1 MSSNQSWNWK
11 QLLLSAVRE
20 HCVGKTPRQVIKSTL
35 LPSILRSQQE
45 DLFSSY
51 QIHKAESKQKD
62 PRGYA
67 LVYSNLLTSL
77 PYLSCFLHRAT
88 KKEPKQKDP
97 RAFFHNIT
105 RAVRF
110 NMDASVNEAALLL
123 QEVAQLASKELSQQ
137 GEKRKR
143 VEIVSPRESSESW
156 SSSDESDSPQSV
168 SPSDSPDYRQG
179 RIRTDSVSSPVLVA
193 LRVEG
198 LGMSPLPPPPWTLQS
213 RRVWLQ
219 SRKVRLVTPP
229 PKALAP
235 PPRFPVLDRPAPTLR
250 HVIHTVP
257 ELEINS
263 STKPKY
269 VGMHTPRK
277 QVLGILQRK
286 FTWKNYPEVSASW

>member
-1 MSSNQSWNWK
+1 M
-11 QLLLSAVRE
+11 
-20 HCVGKTPRQVIKSTL
+20 
-35 LPSILRSQQE
+35 
-45 DLFSSY
+45 
-51 QIHKAESKQKD
+51 
-62 PRGYA
+62 
-67 LVYSNLLTSL
+67 
-77 PYLSCFLHRAT
+77 
-88 KKEPKQKDP
+88 
-97 RAFFHNIT
+97 FFHNIT
-105 RAVRF
+105 RTVRF

-156 SSSDESDSPQSV
+156 SSSDESDSSQSV

-179 RIRTDSVSSPVLVA
+179 RIRTVSVSSPVLVA

-219 SRKVRLVTPP
+219 SHKVRLVTPP

-235 PPRFPVLDRPAPTLR
+235 PSPPRFPVLDRPGPTLR
-250 HVIHTVP
+250 HVIHTAP

-277 QVLGILQRK
+277 QVLGVLQRK
-286 FTWKNYPEVSASW
+286 FTWKNYPELEDFLIEKREEYLRHSSTYNYTATQKEFNNELTNQLLDRASSLGYIFDRFLYVEVRDRIRCYYKSYLQSLKKQKA